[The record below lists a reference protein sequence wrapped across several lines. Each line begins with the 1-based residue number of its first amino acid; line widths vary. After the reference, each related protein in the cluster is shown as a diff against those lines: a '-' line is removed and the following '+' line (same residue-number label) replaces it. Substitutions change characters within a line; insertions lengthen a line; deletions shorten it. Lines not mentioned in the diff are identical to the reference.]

1 MYTTFEDFGKILQGK
16 NIRLS
21 HQRLKIFEYIYNNRT
36 HPTVE
41 EIYND
46 LHSDIP
52 TLSKTTIYNT
62 LKILVDVDLIK
73 VINIEDNETRYDTV
87 TGDHGHFKC
96 ESCGIIYDFDI
107 NFDSLDMDNLKDF
120 KIHKKDVFLKGIC
133 PTCVGKIN
141 LINGGD
147 LNGKQ

>member
-1 MYTTFEDFGKILQGK
+1 MYTISQDFDKILQEK

-21 HQRLKIFEYIYNNRT
+21 YQRLKVLEYIYKNKT
-36 HPTVE
+36 HPSVV

-46 LHSDIP
+46 LHSHIP

-62 LKILVDVDLIK
+62 LKIFIEANLVK
-73 VINIEDNETRYDTV
+73 VINIEDHEARYDIV
-87 TGDHGHFKC
+87 TEDHGHFKC
-96 ESCGIIYDFDI
+96 ESCGLIYDFDI
-107 NFDSLDMDNLKDF
+107 NFDSLANENLKGF
-120 KIHKKDVFLKGIC
+120 QIYEKDVFLKGIC

-147 LNGKQ
+147 LNGK

>member
-1 MYTTFEDFGKILQGK
+1 MYTSSEYLGKILQEK

-21 HQRLKIFEYIYNNRT
+21 HQRLKIFEYIYKNKT
-36 HPTVE
+36 HPSVE

-46 LHSDIP
+46 LYYNIP

-62 LKILVDVDLIK
+62 LKTLVDVDLVK
-73 VINIEDNETRYDTV
+73 VINIENHEARYDIV
-87 TGDHGHFKC
+87 TEDHGHFKC
-96 ESCGIIYDFDI
+96 ESCGLIYDFDI
-107 NFDSLDMDNLKDF
+107 NFDSLANDNLRGF
-120 KIHKKDVFLKGIC
+120 KIYQKDVFLKGVC

-147 LNGKQ
+147 LNGK